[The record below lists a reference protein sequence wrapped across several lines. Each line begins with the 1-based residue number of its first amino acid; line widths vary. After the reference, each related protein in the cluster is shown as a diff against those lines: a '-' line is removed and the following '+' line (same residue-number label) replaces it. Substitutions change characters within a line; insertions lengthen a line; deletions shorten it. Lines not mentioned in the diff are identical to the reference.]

1 MAINIDSRQQTALTA
16 LETSVAS
23 ARAGFACLFSS
34 SDEYEHA
41 LIAERRA
48 QGRYGRYGR
57 PSRLPVMMFAGLALV
72 LAGTALLLA

>member
-1 MAINIDSRQQTALTA
+1 MHIDSRQQTALTA

-41 LIAERRA
+41 LISERRA
-48 QGRYGRYGR
+48 QGRYGGRYGR
-57 PSRLPVMMFAGLALV
+57 PSRLPAMMFAGLAFILFG
-72 LAGTALLLA
+72 AALLLA